1 MADFITKYW
10 YLAVGVGIG
19 ALSLGAFWL
28 LSRNASEEKPNVA
41 GFFMF
46 GPFWPALNNYF
57 ARRGG
62 LTRRELWGWGIVAAI
77 MVLAIIFG
85 PRRGA

>member
-1 MADFITKYW
+1 MSELVAKYW
-10 YLAVGVGIG
+10 YLALAVG
-19 ALSLGAFWL
+19 LGAFSLAALWL
-28 LSRNASEEKPNVA
+28 LSRRTSEEKAHVG
-41 GFFMF
+41 GFFVF
-46 GPFWPALNNYF
+46 GPFWPSVNSYF

>member
-1 MADFITKYW
+1 MSEFITKYW
-10 YLAVGVGIG
+10 YLAIAL
-19 ALSLGAFWL
+19 ALSAFSLVAFWL
-28 LSRNASEEKPNVA
+28 LSRHASEEKPHFA
-41 GFFMF
+41 GFLVF
-46 GPFWPALNNYF
+46 GPFWPSINTYF
-57 ARRGG
+57 SRRGG

>member
-1 MADFITKYW
+1 MSEFVAKYW
-10 YLAVGVGIG
+10 YLALAAGLG
-19 ALSLGAFWL
+19 AFSLAAFWL
-28 LSRNASEEKPNVA
+28 LSRHASEEKPHFA
-41 GFFMF
+41 GFIMF
-46 GPFWPALNNYF
+46 GPFWPSVNSYF

-77 MVLAIIFG
+77 VVLAVVFG